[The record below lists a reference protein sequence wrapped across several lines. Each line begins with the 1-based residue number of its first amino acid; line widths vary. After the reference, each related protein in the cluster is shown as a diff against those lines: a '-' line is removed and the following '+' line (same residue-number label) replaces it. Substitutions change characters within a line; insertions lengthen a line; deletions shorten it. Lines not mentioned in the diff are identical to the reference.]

1 MISREFIYEFSNFDD
16 ISTRENDK
24 KSRAHDICMG
34 EMGVWYKFGAVSY
47 QKVVVQAEPA
57 ELHKTPV
64 TGAAL
69 RAALRLREM
78 GVW

>member
-24 KSRAHDICMG
+24 KSRAMG
-34 EMGVWYKFGAVSY
+34 LKSDAIGVKCGQNRLSILKQPFG
-47 QKVVVQAEPA
+47 
-57 ELHKTPV
+57 
-64 TGAAL
+64 
-69 RAALRLREM
+69 LREM